1 MSVVSRMDQ
10 VLNAFVA
17 RCAWFHQPMTKGRAR
32 MFALQHRLNTRQ
44 RNSVLK
50 LKVATNCSDWD
61 TRMRIIQACSE
72 EVIADHE
79 HGGGR
84 PNWRFF
90 EDLGLRIG
98 LKRRELQDAQPLPST
113 ELAWAAWEG
122 LMANR
127 HWLEGI
133 VANTCAERIN
143 VPGYGSGLF
152 RKHGWFGI
160 ERLRWGKLF
169 GLAHDELEFFELHT
183 EAAIEHSDTGWRA
196 GEKFARQLRMGD
208 AGPAGGGREPRRR
221 QRHGGGRS
229 GGEGGARRLYAAGR
243 HGQPARDQ
251 PASLRAHAVRS
262 IERSRPG
269 GKPGV
274 ERLLPGGESAAAG
287 AQPRRV
293 HRVREAGEPAAAIRL
308 GRQRQPAPPDDGAAE
323 GTRRDWARAYPVQ
336 GWRAGDGCDRV
347 GRSGGDDVGD
357 FHCAA
362 DQGRA
367 PARADRKSTR
377 LN

>member
-10 VLNAFVA
+10 ALNAFVA

-84 PNWRFF
+84 PHWKIL

-143 VPGYGSGLF
+143 VPGYGSGPF
-152 RKHGWFGI
+152 RKHGWFGL
-160 ERLRWGKLF
+160 ERLR
-169 GLAHDELEFFELHT
+169 
-183 EAAIEHSDTGWRA
+183 
-196 GEKFARQLRMGD
+196 
-208 AGPAGGGREPRRR
+208 
-221 QRHGGGRS
+221 
-229 GGEGGARRLYAAGR
+229 
-243 HGQPARDQ
+243 
-251 PASLRAHAVRS
+251 
-262 IERSRPG
+262 
-269 GKPGV
+269 
-274 ERLLPGGESAAAG
+274 
-287 AQPRRV
+287 
-293 HRVREAGEPAAAIRL
+293 
-308 GRQRQPAPPDDGAAE
+308 
-323 GTRRDWARAYPVQ
+323 
-336 GWRAGDGCDRV
+336 
-347 GRSGGDDVGD
+347 
-357 FHCAA
+357 
-362 DQGRA
+362 
-367 PARADRKSTR
+367 DRKSTR
-377 LN
+377 LNSSHGHISHAGF